1 MGFSKPK
8 IPKPIPPPP
17 VPQVDDA
24 MKMRNEADR
33 MYRRRGA
40 GTTVLTG
47 DQGLPN
53 LGSTTTPSAG
63 GM

>member
-8 IPKPIPPPP
+8 TPKIKPPPP
-17 VPQVDDA
+17 VPQVDEA
-24 MKMRNEADR
+24 IKMRNEQDR
-33 MYRRRGA
+33 LYRRRA
-40 GTTVLTG
+40 QGTTVLTA

-53 LGSTTTPSAG
+53 LGAVSSLTAG